1 MVSFINNLFS
11 KNKVYNSSNE
21 SQIKKIL
28 NAYGKDKQVTLNNP
42 TSNRINIY
50 DNQGSF
56 IKQIMSN
63 EKFTDTK
70 KVDDKLYVEVPSTA
84 VKSIVFNPNTK
95 TVDLQYTS
103 GDKIY
108 TYRNID
114 KNEVSNFLNA
124 PSKGRYVVYNWNHN
138 KNHSIFKK

>member
-1 MVSFINNLFS
+1 M
-11 KNKVYNSSNE
+11 
-21 SQIKKIL
+21 
-28 NAYGKDKQVTLNNP
+28 NNP

-50 DNQGSF
+50 DDKGSF

-63 EKFTDTK
+63 DKFTDTK

-84 VKSIVFNPNTK
+84 VKSIVFNPSTE

-138 KNHSIFKK
+138 NHHSIFKK

>member
-1 MVSFINNLFS
+1 MVSFIKNLFS
-11 KNKVYNSSNE
+11 KNKVFNSSNE

-28 NAYGKDKQVTLNNP
+28 NAYGNDKQVTLNNP

-50 DNQGSF
+50 DDKGSF

-63 EKFTDTK
+63 DKFTDTK

-84 VKSIVFNPNTK
+84 VKSIVFNPSTE

-103 GDKIY
+103 GDKVY

-124 PSKGRYVVYNWNHN
+124 SSKGRYVVYNWNHN
-138 KNHSIFKK
+138 NHHSIFKK